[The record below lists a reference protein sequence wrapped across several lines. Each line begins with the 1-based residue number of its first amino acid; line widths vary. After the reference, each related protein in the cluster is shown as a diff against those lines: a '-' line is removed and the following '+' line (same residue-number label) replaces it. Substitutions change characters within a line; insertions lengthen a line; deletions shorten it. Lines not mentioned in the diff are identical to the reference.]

1 MRSLLEL
8 ISQHSDANS
17 MIPLIGIAAVITI
30 IVIYSFIK
38 AKWVKYIISIVALFI
53 GSVIFYRGY
62 ETMLEPIGL
71 ELIITG
77 TKVLVFGI
85 VAFAFSLVMD
95 ILDSLAKIFKSDIKK
110 KKEKNKKVVSK
121 KNDKETKVIKTDDEE
136 TKLLTSLDN
145 DETTVVDTKSV
156 LDETTVVSG
165 NSILDEST
173 VIPDSG
179 LIGDETTI
187 LPGKE
192 IIDDNTKVN
201 DSSEIDDATK
211 LLFSEEEKEELS
223 KENNK

>member
-38 AKWVKYIISIVALFI
+38 AKWVKYIISIVVLFI

-165 NSILDEST
+165 NSILDETT

-192 IIDDNTKVN
+192 IIDDNTKVI
-201 DSSEIDDATK
+201 DSSEMDDATK